1 MNKKEKA
8 IYNKGYDKGFKAG
21 IKAYDKIR
29 IETDVDFKKFTDALD
44 KLRRIGPGGF
54 F

>member
-8 IYNKGYDKGFKAG
+8 IYNKGYDEGFKAG
-21 IKAYDKIR
+21 MKAYDKIR
-29 IETDVDFKKFTDALD
+29 KETDEDFKKFRTALN
-44 KLRRIGPGGF
+44 KLRRIRPGGF